1 MTRVSDR
8 SRIGDIL
15 QQAISDL
22 ESAGIA
28 DPCIDAELL
37 LGFCLGISRSG
48 LYIGARDYVEKEQAE
63 SFQALLN
70 RRINREPVA
79 YILGEREFWS
89 LPFHVSPAV
98 LIPRPETEFLLET
111 TLARKNPAVAG
122 HHCLDL
128 CCGSG
133 IIAVVLARELTNE
146 LASAVIA
153 TDISAA
159 ALEVARKNCM
169 RHGVGDQ
176 VGLVRADLGSC
187 FSLDQQFSLIVS
199 NPPYIRR
206 DEINSGLEPEV
217 SRYEPHLALDGGD
230 SGLESITAIR
240 DMLPSMLCD
249 KGDAFLE
256 IGDQQADPVRAL
268 FLKPVN
274 GCEYEFIDILKD
286 YAGRDR
292 VVHLRRK

>member
-1 MTRVSDR
+1 MTSPSDR

-22 ESAGIA
+22 ESAGIT
-28 DPCIDAELL
+28 DPSIDAELL
-37 LGFCLGISRSG
+37 LGFCLGISRTS
-48 LYIGARDYVEKEQAE
+48 LYLGVREYVENDQAE
-63 SFQALLN
+63 SFQTLLN
-70 RRINREPVA
+70 RRITREPVA

-89 LPFHVSPAV
+89 LPFYVSPAV

-111 TLARKNPAVAG
+111 TLARRNPAVTRRN
-122 HHCLDL
+122 CLDL

-133 IIAVVLARELTNE
+133 IIAIVLARELTTTVV
-146 LASAVIA
+146 AV
-153 TDISAA
+153 DISAA
-159 ALEVARKNCM
+159 ALKVARKNCM

-176 VGLVRADLGSC
+176 VGLVRANLGSC

-206 DEINSGLEPEV
+206 DEINSDLEPEV

-230 SGLESITAIR
+230 SGLESISAIR
-240 DMLPSMLCD
+240 DMLPSLLCG
-249 KGDAFLE
+249 KGDAFVE
-256 IGDQQADPVRAL
+256 IGDRQAASVRAL
-268 FLKPVN
+268 FLESETD
-274 GCEYEFIDILKD
+274 GEYEFIDIIKD

-292 VVHLRRK
+292 VVHLRKK